1 MFDIALILV
10 GLFGF
15 AYTGYKDLKTT
26 EFPDWVPYSMIIAA
40 VLIKLV
46 NSVTA
51 NDFSILT
58 DSLINGLLL
67 FGIGYI
73 LYLVGSWADGDAFV
87 IGALGFLFPLKT
99 VLFSPTYFLPL
110 PLMLISNV
118 FFFGG
123 IYMLVYAFALGF
135 KNAWI
140 FGDLKKDLVK
150 NSKKFVFALLSI
162 AIFAFGATYLMANS
176 FGIKPDAALL
186 SVPAGFV
193 VYSIFILLL
202 WRYVKII
209 DQKIFVKKIPASK
222 LRYGDIPVTAK
233 LLRMPDPALIR
244 KLRAKGGYVKIKEGV
259 RFTPVFLIAFL
270 FTLVYGDAI
279 YWILRLM
286 VR

>member
-26 EFPDWVPYSMIIAA
+26 EFPDWIPYSMIVAA
-40 VLIKLV
+40 ILIKLV
-46 NSVTA
+46 NSVAT
-51 NDFSILT
+51 NDFSIFT

-99 VLFSPTYFLPL
+99 NLFAPTYFLPL

-118 FFFGG
+118 FFLGG
-123 IYMLVYAFALGF
+123 IYMVIYALAIGI
-135 KNAWI
+135 KNSWI
-140 FGDLKKDLVK
+140 FGYLKKDLTK
-150 NSKKFVFALLSI
+150 NAKNLFFAILGTAVFAFSS
-162 AIFAFGATYLMANS
+162 TYLMARN
-176 FGIKPDAALL
+176 FGIRPDASLL

-193 VYSIFILLL
+193 VYSIFLILL

-270 FTLVYGDAI
+270 FTLIYGDAI
-279 YWILRLM
+279 YWILSLM
-286 VR
+286 VK